1 MSEKP
6 KNSLNFAVDR
16 QNLYL
21 EETFTDLKSASIRR
35 LTPAKPD
42 GSVDKTRKT
51 VFVGQ
56 ANLMTPNGPLPIQAV
71 IQAKQL
77 QQAIKRYPEAMQ
89 AAMDKLA
96 DEVEKIR
103 QQEGSSIITPG
114 QKEESRIIIPG
125 R

>member
-6 KNSLNFAVDR
+6 KSSLNFAVDR

-35 LTPAKPD
+35 LTPAKAD
-42 GSVDKTRKT
+42 GSADKTRKT

-103 QQEGSSIITPG
+103 QEEGSPIITPG

>member
-35 LTPAKPD
+35 LTPAKPN

-114 QKEESRIIIPG
+114 QKEESRIIVPG